1 MIALALKSL
10 VRDLERRKFAATSRP
25 RQAPGRASGDPR
37 HIPAALKRAVWE
49 RDLGRC
55 TFVSERGERCPAHSM
70 LEFDHAD
77 PVARGGRA
85 SVGNLRLR
93 CRAHNQFAAE
103 RMFGAGFMKEK
114 RARAQGAGGG
124 VREPNS
130 AAEAAG
136 AAAEQRAAEARA
148 ATKVNPAVEE
158 VIPWL
163 RQLGWRADESR
174 IAAAAC
180 EAIPDAPLEERV
192 RVALACAGRN
202 RFPRAFSMRA

>member
-25 RQAPGRASGDPR
+25 HQAPGRASGDPR

-55 TFVSERGERCPAHSM
+55 TFVSERGERCPAHSR

-85 SVGNLRLR
+85 TVENLRLR

-114 RARAQGAGGG
+114 RERSQASPGADVNAGCQARA
-124 VREPNS
+124 
-130 AAEAAG
+130 
-136 AAAEQRAAEARA
+136 
-148 ATKVNPAVEE
+148 
-158 VIPWL
+158 
-163 RQLGWRADESR
+163 
-174 IAAAAC
+174 
-180 EAIPDAPLEERV
+180 
-192 RVALACAGRN
+192 
-202 RFPRAFSMRA
+202 